1 MTFGRLWINMLQ
13 SAAEGKA
20 VMKRLG
26 GLVYGFANC
35 LLVIG
40 LLAIRHYFQLGA
52 GNLLLYITLFYCLES
67 LLFAGVPFLTRREG
81 LVPDRRTPWFL
92 VLSGLLAAGIILH
105 YAAALAGRD
114 AGWIP
119 APGVTASAYAF
130 LMAGRVI
137 LRCIVRLSGRLNPAL
152 VLPASFFITILTGA
166 LLLMHPAATP
176 EGFTITFTDAFFT
189 SASATCVTGLTVIDT
204 EKGFT
209 GFGQSIIL
217 MLIQFGGLGIMTFAA
232 FFALS
237 LGKNL
242 SLRDAFSLSRL
253 MDSDF
258 ISDLRQI
265 ILSIIV
271 WTLVIEI
278 VGALLLMST
287 WRGLRPEWSMGELV
301 WQSVFHSVSA
311 FCNAGFSLNSNNL
324 EGFSG
329 SPSTSLIIGS
339 LIVLGGLGFGVLTAI
354 ALRWVGFVRTG
365 RRLGLPLQA
374 RFVCLMTFILIVLA
388 FTAFL
393 GLEWNNTL
401 RGMNLEDR
409 LANSFLQAVTPR
421 TAGFNTVPTASLLP
435 QIRWL
440 FILLMFVGASP
451 GGTGGGVKTTA
462 LGLMFLSTR
471 SLVTGRLNPEIWK
484 RRIPNFDLRR
494 AGAIFTIGFVVF
506 SASAFALLLSEKGSM
521 GTREPMDFVFESMS
535 AFGTVGLS
543 TGVTPGL
550 TTLGRWII
558 IITMFIGRT
567 VPATLAAAT
576 FRVESSKYLYPEARI
591 TIG

>member
-1 MTFGRLWINMLQ
+1 MLQ

-20 VMKRLG
+20 SLKRFG
-26 GLVYGFANC
+26 RLVYGFANC
-35 LLVIG
+35 LLVMV
-40 LLAIRHYFQLGA
+40 LFATRHYFQISG
-52 GNLLLYITLFYCLES
+52 GSLLQSITLFFVLES
-67 LLFAGVPFLTRREG
+67 VLFALVPLLTKRDG
-81 LVPDRRTPWFL
+81 FVPDRHTPWFL
-92 VLSGLLAAGIILH
+92 VMSVLMLSGVLLHFTAG
-105 YAAALAGRD
+105 LAGWD

-119 APGVTASAYAF
+119 APGVTASFYAF

-137 LRCIVRLSGRLNPAL
+137 LRMIIRLAGRLNPAL
-152 VLPASFFITILTGA
+152 VLPASFLITILLGA
-166 LLLMHPAATP
+166 LLLMHPKATP

-204 EKGFT
+204 ENGYT
-209 GFGQSIIL
+209 VFGQSIIL
-217 MLIQFGGLGIMTFAA
+217 LLIQTGGLGIMTFAA

-258 ISDLRQI
+258 ISDLKQI
-265 ILSIIV
+265 ILSIIM

-278 VGALLLMST
+278 VGALMLMST
-287 WRGLRPEWSMGELV
+287 WRGLRPQWGTGELI

-311 FCNAGFSLNSNNL
+311 FCNAGFSLNSNGL

-329 SPSTSLIIGS
+329 SPATSVIIGS
-339 LIVLGGLGFGVLTAI
+339 LIVLGGMGFGVLTAI
-354 ALRWVGFVRTG
+354 AMRWVGFIRTG
-365 RRLGLPLQA
+365 RRTQLPIQA

-401 RGMNLEDR
+401 KGMNLEDK

-462 LGLMFLSTR
+462 LGLMLLSTR
-471 SLVTGRLNPEIWK
+471 SLLTGRLNPEIWK

-494 AGAIFTIGFVVF
+494 AGAMFTIGFLVF
-506 SASAFALLLSEKGSM
+506 SVSAFSLLLSEKSSM
-521 GTREPMDFVFESMS
+521 GSREPMEYGVESMS

-550 TTLGRWII
+550 TTLGRWIV

-576 FRVESSKYLYPEARI
+576 FRVDSSKYLYPEARV

>member
-1 MTFGRLWINMLQ
+1 
-13 SAAEGKA
+13 
-20 VMKRLG
+20 MKRFG

-35 LLVIG
+35 LLVMV
-40 LLAIRHYFQLGA
+40 LFAARHYFQISG
-52 GNLLLYITLFYCLES
+52 GSLLQSVTVFFVLES
-67 LLFAGVPFLTRREG
+67 VLFALAPFLTKREG
-81 LVPDRRTPWFL
+81 LVPDRRTPWFMVMNAL
-92 VLSGLLAAGIILH
+92 LIAVVMLHIASGF
-105 YAAALAGRD
+105 
-114 AGWIP
+114 AGWNARWIP
-119 APGVTASAYAF
+119 EPGVTVSVYAF

-137 LRCIVRLSGRLNPAL
+137 LRAIIRLAGRLNPAL
-152 VLPASFFITILTGA
+152 VLPASFLITVLFGA
-166 LLLMHPAATP
+166 LLLMHPKATP

-209 GFGQSIIL
+209 GFGQFIIL
-217 MLIQFGGLGIMTFAA
+217 LLIQTGGLGIMTFAA

-237 LGKNL
+237 LGQNL

-258 ISDLRQI
+258 ISDLKQI
-265 ILSIIV
+265 ILSIIM

-278 VGALLLMST
+278 VGALMLMST
-287 WRGLRPEWSMGELV
+287 WRGLRPHWGAGELI

-311 FCNAGFSLNSNNL
+311 FCNAGFSLNSNGL

-329 SPSTSLIIGS
+329 SPATSMIMGS
-339 LIVLGGLGFGVLTAI
+339 LIVLGGMGFGVLTAI
-354 ALRWVGFVRTG
+354 AMRWVGFIRTG
-365 RRLGLPLQA
+365 RRVRLPIQA
-374 RFVCLMTFILIVLA
+374 RFVCLMTFVLIIIA
-388 FTAFL
+388 YTAFL

-401 RGMNLEDR
+401 KGMNLEDK

-462 LGLMFLSTR
+462 LGLMLLSTR
-471 SLVTGRLNPEIWK
+471 SLITGRLSPEIWK

-506 SASAFALLLSEKGSM
+506 SVSAFSLLLSERDSIGP
-521 GTREPMDFVFESMS
+521 REPMEYVFESMS

-550 TTLGRWII
+550 TTLGRWIV

-576 FRVESSKYLYPEARI
+576 FRVDSAKYLYPEARV

>member
-1 MTFGRLWINMLQ
+1 
-13 SAAEGKA
+13 
-20 VMKRLG
+20 MKRFG
-26 GLVYGFANC
+26 STVYGFANC

-40 LLAIRHYFQLGA
+40 LFAARHYFQFSS
-52 GNLLLYITLFYCLES
+52 GNLLQFVTLFFVLES
-67 LLFAGVPFLTRREG
+67 VLFLLAPFLTKRDG
-81 LVPDRRTPWFL
+81 LVPDRRSSWFL
-92 VLSGLLAAGIILH
+92 VMDSLLLAGVLLHVAAG
-105 YAAALAGRD
+105 LAGWNAR
-114 AGWIP
+114 WIP
-119 APGVTASAYAF
+119 VPGMTASVYAF
-130 LMAGRVI
+130 MMAGRVI
-137 LRCIVRLSGRLNPAL
+137 LRVIIRLAGRLNPAL
-152 VLPASFFITILTGA
+152 VLPASFLITVLLGA
-166 LLLMHPAATP
+166 LLLMHPKATP
-176 EGFTITFTDAFFT
+176 EGFTISFTDAFFT

-204 EKGFT
+204 ETGFT

-217 MLIQFGGLGIMTFAA
+217 LLIQTGGLGIMTFAA

-253 MDSDF
+253 LDSDF

-265 ILSIIV
+265 ILSIIL

-278 VGALLLMST
+278 VGALMLISI
-287 WRGLRPEWSMGELV
+287 WRGLMPNWSTGELI
-301 WQSVFHSVSA
+301 WHSVFHSVSA

-329 SPSTSLIIGS
+329 SPATSMTIGS

-354 ALRWVGFVRTG
+354 AMRWVWFIRTG
-365 RRLGLPLQA
+365 RRMRLPLQA
-374 RFVCLMTFILIVLA
+374 RFVCLMTVILIVLA

-401 RGMNLEDR
+401 KGMNLEDK

-421 TAGFNTVPTASLLP
+421 TAGFNTVPTSSLLP

-462 LGLMFLSTR
+462 LGLMLLSTR
-471 SLVTGRLNPEIWK
+471 SLITGKLSPEIWK
-484 RRIPNFDLRR
+484 RSIPNFDLRR

-506 SASAFALLLSEKGSM
+506 STSAFALLLSERASTGP
-521 GTREPMDFVFESMS
+521 REPMEYVFESMS

-550 TTLGRWII
+550 TTLGRWIV

-576 FRVESSKYLYPEARI
+576 FRVDSSKYMYPEARV

>member
-1 MTFGRLWINMLQ
+1 
-13 SAAEGKA
+13 
-20 VMKRLG
+20 MKRFG
-26 GLVYGFANC
+26 GVIYGYANC
-35 LLVIG
+35 LLVMG
-40 LLAIRHYFQLGA
+40 LFAARHYFQIGS
-52 GNLLLYITLFYCLES
+52 GNLLQCLMLFFLLES
-67 LLFAGVPFLTRREG
+67 ALFALSPLLTKREG
-81 LVPDRRTPWFL
+81 LLPDRRTPWFL
-92 VLSGLLAAGIILH
+92 AMNSLLIAGIVLNIVARH
-105 YAAALAGRD
+105 SGWNAV
-114 AGWIP
+114 WIP
-119 APGVTASAYAF
+119 AIEVTASIYVF
-130 LMAGRVI
+130 LMAGRVV
-137 LRCIVRLSGRLNPAL
+137 LRSIIRLSGRLNPAL
-152 VLPASFFITILTGA
+152 VLPASFLITILIGA
-166 LLLMHPAATP
+166 LLLMHPKATP

-189 SASATCVTGLTVIDT
+189 SASATCVTGLTVLDT
-204 EKGFT
+204 ENGFT

-217 MLIQFGGLGIMTFAA
+217 MLIQTGGLGIMTFAA

-278 VGALLLMST
+278 VGALLLMSA
-287 WRGLRPEWSMGELV
+287 WRGLRPHWSTGELI

-311 FCNAGFSLNSNNL
+311 FCNAGFSLNSNGL

-329 SPSTSLIIGS
+329 SPATSVIIGS
-339 LIVLGGLGFGVLTAI
+339 LIVLGGMGFGVLTAI
-354 ALRWVGFVRTG
+354 AMRWVGFVRTG
-365 RRLGLPLQA
+365 RRMRLPLQA
-374 RFVCLMTFILIVLA
+374 RFVCLMTFLLIVLA

-401 RGMNLEDR
+401 KGMSIEDK

-462 LGLMFLSTR
+462 LGLMLLSTR
-471 SLVTGRLNPEIWK
+471 SLITGRLNPEIWK

-494 AGAIFTIGFVVF
+494 AGAMFTIGFVVF
-506 SASAFALLLSEKGSM
+506 SMSAFSLLLSEKASIGP
-521 GTREPMDFVFESMS
+521 REPMEYVFESMS

-543 TGVTPGL
+543 TGVTPDL
-550 TTLGRWII
+550 TTLGRWIV

-576 FRVESSKYLYPEARI
+576 FRVDSSKYLYPEARV

>member
-1 MTFGRLWINMLQ
+1 MLQ

-20 VMKRLG
+20 SLKRFG
-26 GLVYGFANC
+26 STVYGFANC
-35 LLVIG
+35 LLVMG
-40 LLAIRHYFQLGA
+40 LFAARHYFQISSS
-52 GNLLLYITLFYCLES
+52 NLLQPVTLFFILES
-67 LLFAGVPFLTRREG
+67 VLFLLAPFLLKRDG

-92 VLSGLLAAGIILH
+92 VMNSLLLAGILLH
-105 YAAALAGRD
+105 FAAALAGWSTR
-114 AGWIP
+114 WVP
-119 APGVTASAYAF
+119 EPGVMASVYAF

-137 LRCIVRLSGRLNPAL
+137 LRVIIRLSGRLNPAL
-152 VLPASFFITILTGA
+152 VLPASFLITILLGA
-166 LLLMHPAATP
+166 LLLMHPKATP
-176 EGFTITFTDAFFT
+176 DGYTITFTDAFFT

-204 EKGFT
+204 ENDFT

-217 MLIQFGGLGIMTFAA
+217 MLIQIGGLGIMTFAA

-258 ISDLRQI
+258 ISDLKQI
-265 ILSIIV
+265 IVSIIM
-271 WTLVIEI
+271 WTLVIET
-278 VGALLLMST
+278 VGALMLMST
-287 WRGLRPEWSMGELV
+287 WRGLRPEWNMGELV

-311 FCNAGFSLNSNNL
+311 FCNAGFSLNSSNL

-329 SPSTSLIIGS
+329 SPTTSMIIGS

-354 ALRWVGFVRTG
+354 AMRWVGFIRTG
-365 RRLGLPLQA
+365 RRMRLPLQS

-401 RGMNLEDR
+401 KGMNLEDK

-462 LGLMFLSTR
+462 LGLMLLSTR
-471 SLVTGRLNPEIWK
+471 SLITGKLNPEIWK

-506 SASAFALLLSEKGSM
+506 SASAFALLLSEKAAMGS
-521 GTREPMDFVFESMS
+521 REPMEYVFESMS

-550 TTLGRWII
+550 TTLGKWIV

-576 FRVESSKYLYPEARI
+576 FRVDSSKYLYPEARI

>member
-1 MTFGRLWINMLQ
+1 
-13 SAAEGKA
+13 
-20 VMKRLG
+20 MKRFG
-26 GLVYGFANC
+26 GLVYGFVNC

-40 LLAIRHYFQLGA
+40 LFAARHYFQISGGSPMQYFTVFFMA
-52 GNLLLYITLFYCLES
+52 ES
-67 LLFAGVPFLTRREG
+67 ALFALIPFLTKREG
-81 LVPDRRTPWFL
+81 LVPDRMAPWFA
-92 VLSGLLAAGIILH
+92 VISALLAAGIILH
-105 YAAALAGRD
+105 FAAGLFGLD

-119 APGVTASAYAF
+119 EPAVTTSAYAF
-130 LMAGRVI
+130 LIAGRVI
-137 LRCIVRLSGRLNPAL
+137 LRHIIRLSGRLNPAL
-152 VLPASFFITILTGA
+152 VLPASFFLTILTGA
-166 LLLMHPAATP
+166 VLLMHPGATP

-204 EKGFT
+204 ERDFT
-209 GFGQSIIL
+209 GFGQFIIL
-217 MLIQFGGLGIMTFAA
+217 LLIQTGGLGIMTFAA

-253 MDSDF
+253 MDNDF
-258 ISDLRQI
+258 ISDLRQV

-287 WRGLRPEWSMGELV
+287 WRGLRPDWTTGELI

-354 ALRWVGFVRTG
+354 AMRWVGFVRTG
-365 RRLGLPLQA
+365 RRTPLPLQA
-374 RFVCLMTFILIVLA
+374 RFVCLMTFILIA
-388 FTAFL
+388 FSFTAFL

-401 RGMNLEDR
+401 KGMNLEDR
-409 LANSFLQAVTPR
+409 LANTFLQAVTPR

-435 QIRWL
+435 QVHWL

-462 LGLMFLSTR
+462 LGLMLLSTR
-471 SLVTGRLNPEIWK
+471 SLITGRPSPEIWK

-494 AGAIFTIGFVVF
+494 AGAMFTIGFVVF

-558 IITMFIGRT
+558 IVTMFIGRT

-576 FRVESSKYLYPEARI
+576 FRVDSSKYLYPEARV

>member
-1 MTFGRLWINMLQ
+1 
-13 SAAEGKA
+13 
-20 VMKRLG
+20 MKRFG
-26 GLVYGFANC
+26 SLVYGFANC
-35 LLVIG
+35 LLVMG
-40 LLAIRHYFQLGA
+40 LFAARHYFQING
-52 GNLLLYITLFYCLES
+52 GNLLHSIRLFFVLES
-67 LLFAGVPFLTRREG
+67 VLFALTPFLTKKEG
-81 LVPDRRTPWFL
+81 LVPDRRTSWFL
-92 VLSGLLAAGIILH
+92 VMNSLLLSGVLLHFVAG
-105 YAAALAGRD
+105 LAGWNAR
-114 AGWIP
+114 WLP
-119 APGVTASAYAF
+119 EPGVTASVYAF

-137 LRCIVRLSGRLNPAL
+137 LRAIIRLAGRLNPAL
-152 VLPASFFITILTGA
+152 VLPASFLITILLGA
-166 LLLMHPAATP
+166 LLLMHPKATP
-176 EGFTITFTDAFFT
+176 DGYTITFTDAFFT
-189 SASATCVTGLTVIDT
+189 SASATCVTGLSVIDT
-204 EKGFT
+204 ETGFT
-209 GFGQSIIL
+209 GFGQFIIL
-217 MLIQFGGLGIMTFAA
+217 LLIQTGGLGIMTFAA

-287 WRGLRPEWSMGELV
+287 WRGLRPQWSTGELI

-311 FCNAGFSLNSNNL
+311 FCNAGFSLNSNSL

-329 SPSTSLIIGS
+329 SPATSVIIGS
-339 LIVLGGLGFGVLTAI
+339 LIVLGGMGFGVLTAI
-354 ALRWVGFVRTG
+354 AMRWVGFVRTG
-365 RRLGLPLQA
+365 RRMRLPLQA
-374 RFVCLMTFILIVLA
+374 RFVCLMTFVLIVLA
-388 FTAFL
+388 FAAFL
-393 GLEWNNTL
+393 SLEWNNTL

-435 QIRWL
+435 QVRWL

-462 LGLMFLSTR
+462 LGLMLLSTR
-471 SLVTGRLNPEIWK
+471 SLITGRLNPEIWK

-506 SASAFALLLSEKGSM
+506 SASAFALLLSEKASIGP
-521 GTREPMDFVFESMS
+521 REPMEYVFESMS

-550 TTLGRWII
+550 TTLGRWIV

-576 FRVESSKYLYPEARI
+576 FRVDSSKYLYPEARI

>member
-1 MTFGRLWINMLQ
+1 MLQ

-20 VMKRLG
+20 YLKRFG
-26 GLVYGFANC
+26 STVYGFANC
-35 LLVIG
+35 LLVMG
-40 LLAIRHYFQLGA
+40 LFAARHYFQISSSS
-52 GNLLLYITLFYCLES
+52 LLQPVTLFFILES
-67 LLFAGVPFLTRREG
+67 VLFLLAPFVAKRDG
-81 LVPDRRTPWFL
+81 LVPDRRTPWFRVMGSL
-92 VLSGLLAAGIILH
+92 LLAGILLH
-105 YAAALAGRD
+105 FAAALAGWGAR
-114 AGWIP
+114 WIP
-119 APGVTASAYAF
+119 EPGVTASVYAF

-137 LRCIVRLSGRLNPAL
+137 LRMIIRLAGRLNPAL
-152 VLPASFFITILTGA
+152 VLPASFLITILLGA
-166 LLLMHPAATP
+166 LLLMHPKATP
-176 EGFTITFTDAFFT
+176 EGYTITFTDAFFT
-189 SASATCVTGLTVIDT
+189 SASATCVTGLSVIDT
-204 EKGFT
+204 EKDFT

-217 MLIQFGGLGIMTFAA
+217 LLIQTGGLGIMTFAA

-258 ISDLRQI
+258 ISDLKQI
-265 ILSIIV
+265 IVSIIM

-278 VGALLLMST
+278 VGALMLMST

-311 FCNAGFSLNSNNL
+311 FCNAGFSLNSSNL

-329 SPSTSLIIGS
+329 SPATSVIIGS

-354 ALRWVGFVRTG
+354 TMRWVGFIRTG
-365 RRLGLPLQA
+365 RRMRLPLQS

-401 RGMNLEDR
+401 KGMNLEDK

-462 LGLMFLSTR
+462 LGLMLLSTR
-471 SLVTGRLNPEIWK
+471 SLITGKLNPEIWK

-506 SASAFALLLSEKGSM
+506 SASAFALLLSEKAAMGS
-521 GTREPMDFVFESMS
+521 REPMEYVFESMS

-550 TTLGRWII
+550 TTLGKWIV

-576 FRVESSKYLYPEARI
+576 FRVDSSKYLYPEARI

>member
-1 MTFGRLWINMLQ
+1 
-13 SAAEGKA
+13 
-20 VMKRLG
+20 MKRFG
-26 GLVYGFANC
+26 GKVYGSANC
-35 LLVIG
+35 LLVTG
-40 LLAIRHYFQLGA
+40 LFAARHYFQISG
-52 GNLLLYITLFYCLES
+52 GDLLQCVSLFFVFES
-67 LLFAGVPFLTRREG
+67 VLFALTPFLTKKEG
-81 LVPDRRTPWFL
+81 FVPDRRTPWFL
-92 VLSGLLAAGIILH
+92 VMNSLLLAAVLL
-105 YAAALAGRD
+105 YLAAGLAGWNAR
-114 AGWIP
+114 WIP
-119 APGVTASAYAF
+119 EPGVTASLFAF

-137 LRCIVRLSGRLNPAL
+137 LRSIIRLSGRLNPAL
-152 VLPASFFITILTGA
+152 VLPASFLITIFIGT
-166 LLLMHPAATP
+166 LLLMHPKATP

-204 EKGFT
+204 EAGFT

-217 MLIQFGGLGIMTFAA
+217 LLIQTGGLGIMTFAA

-265 ILSIIV
+265 IVSIIV

-278 VGALLLMST
+278 VGALLLMSA
-287 WRGLRPEWSMGELV
+287 WRGLRPHWSTGELI

-311 FCNAGFSLNSNNL
+311 FCNAGFSLNSNGL

-329 SPSTSLIIGS
+329 SPATSMIIGS

-354 ALRWVGFVRTG
+354 AMRWVGFVRTG
-365 RRLGLPLQA
+365 RRIRLPLQA
-374 RFVCLMTFILIVLA
+374 RFVCLMTFVLIVLA

-401 RGMNLEDR
+401 KGMNLEDK

-435 QIRWL
+435 HVRWL

-462 LGLMFLSTR
+462 LGLMLLSTR
-471 SLVTGRLNPEIWK
+471 SLITGRLNPEIWQ

-506 SASAFALLLSEKGSM
+506 SASAFALLLSEKALIGP
-521 GTREPMDFVFESMS
+521 GEPMDYIFESMS

-550 TTLGRWII
+550 TTLGRWVV

-576 FRVESSKYLYPEARI
+576 FRVDSSKYLYPEARV